1 VLTGVAEVTAVLGFK
16 TVLTTG
22 DGQDA
27 RGCDRGH
34 SRAAR
39 SRKGGGR
46 GGAGAMRGDARLK
59 GHGSQAGVGGGGDR
73 RKAPRGEE
81 VGGGVWPQQQR
92 GDARPAAAQSRRAHA
107 VQGGARQGR

>member
-34 SRAAR
+34 SRSAR

-59 GHGSQAGVGGGGDR
+59 GHGSQAGVGGGAIGGR
-73 RKAPRGEE
+73 RHAARRWE
-81 VGGGVWPQQQR
+81 GGGGLAPTTKGRRSTDSSPEPASTR
-92 GDARPAAAQSRRAHA
+92 GAGRR
-107 VQGGARQGR
+107 